1 MDKLFRSIKW
11 EDRIYFGLRWLTLIG
26 ISILIVIIRDDVNVV
41 VQQLITPITIG
52 TVATLIFGFSL
63 LNKSTYSAS
72 PYLALVADWITA
84 GVFIRLI
91 EDQPL
96 LTVTVGILIVIPSAL
111 RWHLN
116 LVIVEVIGVI
126 ASGALALISL
136 YNSQWLQDNLIAY
149 IPIITLIGL
158 TGLVSAIWL
167 YVYRNYAVV
176 ERRKVNQA
184 LDEKNNLIHALQKR
198 AEAVSEMSATL
209 NSTLRYERVLDN
221 ALSIGRLSIREDMK
235 QRIVSVVLLYTY
247 ENEMEIVNSRGL
259 ALQDE
264 RRIVKNPKG
273 IIGKALQSAT
283 PMIGGRGEEDPELKY
298 FNSFKST
305 ESILCIPLRAG
316 FDNYGA
322 LIYGSDAPNAFGE
335 EHIHSLKTIGTQA
348 TIALQNS
355 VLYRN
360 LLEER
365 ERFIELEED
374 ARKELVR
381 DLHDVP
387 TQTIS
392 AVAMRLGVIPRM
404 MERDSQDKIVEE
416 VEMIREMALRATE
429 EIRHVLFQLRPLILE
444 SKGLTAALMQL
455 KEKMQ
460 MTYKQPV
467 SIQVERGAERYLDV
481 AQQGTLF
488 YLIEEAVNNSR
499 KYAQAD
505 VIRVTVQIEGD
516 MIAVRVTDN
525 GRGFDAK
532 SVNENYEMRGSF
544 GMVNMRERAELLDGI
559 LTLKSTPGKG
569 TQVTVMIPVTIK
581 TKSRRDTSDT
591 HSSIPRTKLA
601 MAAMEKTGDIVPQ

>member
-1 MDKLFRSIKW
+1 M
-11 EDRIYFGLRWLTLIG
+11 
-26 ISILIVIIRDDVNVV
+26 
-41 VQQLITPITIG
+41 
-52 TVATLIFGFSL
+52 
-63 LNKSTYSAS
+63 
-72 PYLALVADWITA
+72 
-84 GVFIRLI
+84 
-91 EDQPL
+91 
-96 LTVTVGILIVIPSAL
+96 
-111 RWHLN
+111 
-116 LVIVEVIGVI
+116 
-126 ASGALALISL
+126 
-136 YNSQWLQDNLIAY
+136 
-149 IPIITLIGL
+149 
-158 TGLVSAIWL
+158 
-167 YVYRNYAVV
+167 
-176 ERRKVNQA
+176 
-184 LDEKNNLIHALQKR
+184 
-198 AEAVSEMSATL
+198 
-209 NSTLRYERVLDN
+209 
-221 ALSIGRLSIREDMK
+221 
-235 QRIVSVVLLYTY
+235 
-247 ENEMEIVNSRGL
+247 RG
-259 ALQDE
+259 
-264 RRIVKNPKG
+264 
-273 IIGKALQSAT
+273 
-283 PMIGGRGEEDPELKY
+283 
-298 FNSFKST
+298 
-305 ESILCIPLRAG
+305 
-316 FDNYGA
+316 
-322 LIYGSDAPNAFGE
+322 
-335 EHIHSLKTIGTQA
+335 
-348 TIALQNS
+348 
-355 VLYRN
+355 
-360 LLEER
+360 
-365 ERFIELEED
+365 
-374 ARKELVR
+374 KELVR

-404 MERDSQDKIVEE
+404 MERDSQEKIVEE

-467 SIQVERGAERYLDV
+467 SIQVEKGAERYLDV

-488 YLIEEAVNNSR
+488 YLIEEAVNNAR

-505 VIRVTVQIEGD
+505 VVRVTVQVEGD